1 MEKKHFKKIHHLGS
15 PTKLTKKIFF
25 WCFGSFALLTII
37 IILVGTYV
45 TTPRTD
51 KIVLSG
57 LSGKNQ
63 IALTFNAGKEVSTEQ
78 IIALTNMLQSAKI
91 PFCTFFVPLGG
102 AEELSPV
109 WKAQIMNGNEIAY
122 FYDGTNF
129 DVINNTAITNSFT
142 AWETYVQKNIDPSLT
157 VTYIRAGDS
166 YDYKDFYVQ
175 IALAQQKANLIGW
188 SVELKDMAKI
198 PLTDIQKILK
208 AEVLDGAIIKM
219 DISDYNTTTLINLLA
234 AAAKTKKLTFVVLNK
249 MFEQ

>member
-1 MEKKHFKKIHHLGS
+1 MGKKHFNKMHHLGS
-15 PTKLTKKIFF
+15 PTKLTQKIFF

-63 IALTFNAGKEVSTEQ
+63 LALTFNVGKEVSTEQ
-78 IIALTNMLQSAKI
+78 IISLTNILLAAKI
-91 PFCTFFVPLGG
+91 PCTFFVPQGG

-109 WKAQIMNGNEIAY
+109 WKAQLMNGNEIAY

-129 DVINNTAITNSFT
+129 DAISNANITNSFT
-142 AWETYVQKNIDPSLT
+142 TWETYVQKNIDPSLT
-157 VTYIRAGDS
+157 ATYIRAGNS

-175 IALAQQKANLIGW
+175 IALAQQKAYLIGW

-198 PLTDIQKILK
+198 PLADIEKVLK
-208 AEVLDGAIIKM
+208 AEVMDGAIIKM
-219 DISDYNTTTLINLLA
+219 DISDYNIATLINLLGA
-234 AAAKTKKLTFVVLNK
+234 EAKTKNLTFVSLSK
-249 MFEQ
+249 MF